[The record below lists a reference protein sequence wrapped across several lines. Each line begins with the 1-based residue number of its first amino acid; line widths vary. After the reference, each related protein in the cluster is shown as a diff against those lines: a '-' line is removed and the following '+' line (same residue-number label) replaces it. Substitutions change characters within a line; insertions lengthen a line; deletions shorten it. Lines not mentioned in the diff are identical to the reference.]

1 MNPMTTP
8 PFRFRPGADPV
19 WDPTH
24 PATAPAGLA
33 ADRTERQILFVD
45 DDESVREISVLI
57 LRRAGFDVETADDGE
72 SAWSAL
78 QGQPF
83 RLLVTDNRMPRL
95 TGVDLVRRLR
105 ATGSALPV
113 IIASGM
119 LNWEEADI
127 PDELQPLALLPK
139 PFNGPDLLTKVRA
152 ALASPLLRLHA
163 NAVLSAT

>member
-1 MNPMTTP
+1 MTPMTTP
-8 PFRFRPGADPV
+8 PFRFRPGADPA
-19 WDPTH
+19 WDPPH
-24 PATAPAGLA
+24 LATAPAGFEP
-33 ADRTERQILFVD
+33 DQTGRQILFVD

-57 LRRAGFDVETADDGE
+57 LRRAGFDVEAAADGE
-72 SAWSAL
+72 SAWAAL

-105 ATGSALPV
+105 SAGSALPV

-127 PDELQPLALLPK
+127 PEELRPLALLPK
-139 PFNGPDLLTKVRA
+139 PFNGPDLLAKVRA
-152 ALASPLLRLHA
+152 ALASPAPKHEA
-163 NAVLSAT
+163 CGVLSAT